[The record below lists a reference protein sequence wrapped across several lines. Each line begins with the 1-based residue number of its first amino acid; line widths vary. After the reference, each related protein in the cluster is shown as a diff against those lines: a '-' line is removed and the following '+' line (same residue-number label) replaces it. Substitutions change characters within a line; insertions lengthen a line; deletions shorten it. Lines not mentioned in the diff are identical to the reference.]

1 MSPTVPLAVLVLVCL
16 AVTAIL
22 GVASLRAW
30 WQRRGAGFPAKKI
43 MAHVS
48 LQSASVVIWVVFLV
62 TMQPRLAWAA
72 FAIIT
77 AGQVF
82 GDLLM
87 FASYRARHRIAR
99 VGSYAAVAKDVLGF
113 SRPVPALHA
122 IVGALGWFT
131 MLATCILTMLT

>member
-1 MSPTVPLAVLVLVCL
+1 MSAIVFFAVLVLVL
-16 AVTAIL
+16 LTVTAIL
-22 GVASLRAW
+22 GVTSLMAW
-30 WQRRGAGFPAKKI
+30 RRHRGTGFPSKKI
-43 MAHVS
+43 ATHVS
-48 LQSASVVIWVVFLV
+48 LQSASIVIWLVFLL
-62 TMQPRLAWAA
+62 TMQSWIAWSG

-87 FASYRARHRIAR
+87 FASYRARHRVAQ
-99 VGSYAAVAKDVLGF
+99 VGSYAAAAKDVLGF

-131 MLATCILTMLT
+131 MLTTCILTMLT